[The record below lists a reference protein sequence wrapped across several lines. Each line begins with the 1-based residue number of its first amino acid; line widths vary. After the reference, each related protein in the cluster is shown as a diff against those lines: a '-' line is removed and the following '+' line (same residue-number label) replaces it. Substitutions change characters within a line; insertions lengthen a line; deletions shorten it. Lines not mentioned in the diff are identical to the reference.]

1 MNEEIVNHAQPRS
14 SHPRYR
20 GPVID
25 AHCHYDATTRSLAA
39 NVNQLG
45 GLEMAIHLWDTSWPP
60 HGPVEEACDW
70 GGLEP
75 ALLRC
80 HNPDL
85 GGVGAAGYEAAL
97 ERGLRDAAEHG
108 CVGIKVWKHLG
119 LWIEDVSRERLAVDD
134 ARLDV
139 LWDVAADLRLPVA
152 IHVGDPP
159 AFFAPLDEHNP
170 RIEEL
175 RVHPEWWY
183 GGGEFPTLE
192 QIHEEFESVVASHPR
207 TTFIGVHFGCFMA
220 WRDVRRM
227 LATYA
232 NYRVDTAA
240 AIADMGAGGVTEVRD
255 IVTSFPDRVIFGTD
269 LIRTRD
275 FDMPDLGEA
284 GRWALADFFDA
295 HWRFF
300 ETAEARLP
308 HPLPAQGDWTVTGLD
323 LPDDVLH
330 RLYWRNAAEV
340 FRLPVPVDPV
350 QTAVARA

>member
-1 MNEEIVNHAQPRS
+1 MNEEIVNRAQPRS

-25 AHCHYDATTRSLAA
+25 AHCHYDAITRSMAEL
-39 NVNQLG
+39 VNRLG
-45 GLEMAIHLWDTSWPP
+45 RLDMAIHLWDLSWPP
-60 HGPVEEACDW
+60 NAPVEEAREW

-75 ALLRC
+75 PLVRC

-85 GGVGAAGYEAAL
+85 RGVGGPGCEAAL
-97 ERGLRDAAEHG
+97 ERGLREAAEHG
-108 CVGIKVWKHLG
+108 CVGVKVWKHLG
-119 LWIEDVSRERLAVDD
+119 LWIEDASGQRLAIDD

-139 LWDVAADLRLPVA
+139 LWEVAAELRLPVA

-159 AFFAPLDEHNP
+159 AFFAPLDDDNP

-183 GGGEFPTLE
+183 GGGDFPSLE
-192 QIHEEFESVVASHPR
+192 QIHEELESVVASHPR

-227 LATYA
+227 LATYE

-240 AIADMGAGGVTEVRD
+240 AIADMGAGDVTEVRE
-255 IVTSFPDRVIFGTD
+255 ILTAFPDRAIFGTD

-275 FDMPDLGEA
+275 FDMPHLGEE

-300 ETAEARLP
+300 ETAASGLA

-330 RLYWRNAAEV
+330 RLYWHNAAEI
-340 FRLPVPVDPV
+340 FRLPVPVEPV
-350 QTAVARA
+350 ETGSTA